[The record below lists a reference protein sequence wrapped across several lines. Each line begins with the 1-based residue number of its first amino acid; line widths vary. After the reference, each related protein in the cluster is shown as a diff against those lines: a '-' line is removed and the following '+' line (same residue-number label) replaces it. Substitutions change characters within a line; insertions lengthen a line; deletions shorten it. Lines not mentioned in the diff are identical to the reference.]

1 MIELARKKITKIC
14 WLPSPFIFLTSFE
27 MGGFLV
33 EMASQVF
40 DMKWTQG
47 QICDG

>member
-1 MIELARKKITKIC
+1 MLAV
-14 WLPSPFIFLTSFE
+14 LAVIFLTSSD

-33 EMASQVF
+33 EMASKDF
-40 DMKWTQG
+40 DMKSTQG